1 MQKIKLKLY
10 ELDSLKRYY
19 PHTRTLN
26 AESKLY
32 IYPQNNKK
40 RILKVFNDMNNNKL
54 LTIKLINKY
63 KDDINIKEL
72 ALESDLVFIE
82 NKPKGIV
89 SDYIDGTILSNII
102 YNKKIPLDYKID
114 ILKKVGNVLS
124 RMKNIR
130 NHINDFYIGDLHED
144 NIIVHNNDIKIMDM
158 DSSKIMHNKPFPSKY
173 LTRMAK
179 RKKYT
184 SYLVEPNEYTD
195 NYCFN
200 MMILNALFSKDISK
214 LRIEDFY
221 KHIDYLKAIGVDSNL
236 INNFYN
242 MYNDNTL
249 NLYTE
254 LDSLKKCKKI
264 YLK

>member
-1 MQKIKLKLY
+1 ML
-10 ELDSLKRYY
+10 
-19 PHTRTLN
+19 P
-26 AESKLY
+26 
-32 IYPQNNKK
+32 P
-40 RILKVFNDMNNNKL
+40 
-54 LTIKLINKY
+54 KY
-63 KDDINIKEL
+63 K
-72 ALESDLVFIE
+72 
-82 NKPKGIV
+82 
-89 SDYIDGTILSNII
+89 T
-102 YNKKIPLDYKID
+102 
-114 ILKKVGNVLS
+114 
-124 RMKNIR
+124 
-130 NHINDFYIGDLHED
+130 
-144 NIIVHNNDIKIMDM
+144 
-158 DSSKIMHNKPFPSKY
+158 Y
-173 LTRMAK
+173 LI
-179 RKKYT
+179 
-184 SYLVEPNEYTD
+184 EPNEYTD